1 MGRPRSQ
8 GPGRK
13 RGGRR
18 GGAWSSRLSR
28 RRKGRPAKGCGRR
41 WPLRG
46 KEAGAPRSRWEEQP
60 RGTLTA
66 GLPASRTRESNGC
79 CLWGNLLPRHS
90 EPNASGTAAL
100 QGHRLCPVRL
110 KARGASQ
117 GASQRG
123 RTVAH
128 SRRAHERGG
137 DTETSKP
144 ETGPFA
150 KEARRYPFAKINLVP
165 LRGEGNKAFTPSKG
179 CGAGQA
185 GW

>member
-1 MGRPRSQ
+1 MAKGPEAGRSSWTAWA
-8 GPGRK
+8 GPGHRDP
-13 RGGRR
+13 GGS
-18 GGAWSSRLSR
+18 GAVDEAELGAAGSLSR

-100 QGHRLCPVRL
+100 QGHRLCPVRM
-110 KARGASQ
+110 KARGGGVTGSLATGTHGGSLTE
-117 GASQRG
+117 GPRE
-123 RTVAH
+123 
-128 SRRAHERGG
+128 RRRHGG
-137 DTETSKP
+137 
-144 ETGPFA
+144 
-150 KEARRYPFAKINLVP
+150 L
-165 LRGEGNKAFTPSKG
+165 
-179 CGAGQA
+179 
-185 GW
+185 